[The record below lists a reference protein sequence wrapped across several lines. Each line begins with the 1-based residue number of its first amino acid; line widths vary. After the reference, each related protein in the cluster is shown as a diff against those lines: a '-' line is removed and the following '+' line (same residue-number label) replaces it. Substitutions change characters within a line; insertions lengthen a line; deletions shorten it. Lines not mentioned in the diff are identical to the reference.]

1 MKASDAFDYLTPNK
15 WIALPPL
22 DRIVLLE
29 EIRRNLQ
36 TYKKE
41 LAHEENRLKNGLMG
55 EQLYYSPESFLAT
68 TAPVGNLVNSLL
80 SLYKNL
86 VKERLPKLN
95 IVSNVDLLTY
105 DVKVEPFD
113 FKERFFTATQNFYLR
128 VKGHPKQVNP
138 LNKKAGVIAIISSGS
153 NSSYMELLKAIFL
166 ENKAVIHK
174 PHRIN
179 EGTEKIWRKI
189 LKPLINSKV
198 LAYCNSDE
206 GKELVRL
213 NNLHKIYFNG
223 SEKTLDELKKLTKTT
238 ILSQIGGNNPIIV
251 VPGLKPWTLS
261 EIRHQA
267 NEIATVAK
275 LNGGA
280 ICGRPQTILTCNEW
294 SQRELF
300 LLELKNAIVNTTS
313 AAGTY
318 YPTSIDK
325 KNDFLNTIN
334 NIEVLYPENGKY
346 KYSDFVIKT
355 NAEVSKYSNENEAFF
370 QFLNEIP
377 INSSTSPEDFME
389 KAIGY
394 CNTNLYGNLGCIL
407 IIDDY
412 SKYKSAGAITNF
424 VNKIKYKNIAIN
436 SILPAMFYNPYFS
449 TANSVSNSDIR
460 YNFPNL
466 YGIENVEKSIL
477 TDNFVSLNDLLRTN
491 KSAFFKL
498 AVNVSNYV
506 FKPSWKSLSKI
517 IGVGLYNRVLK
528 PDF

>member
-15 WIALPPL
+15 WITLSPL

-86 VKERLPKLN
+86 IKERLPKLN

-128 VKGHPKQVNP
+128 VKGNPKQVNP

-206 GKELVRL
+206 GKELVKL

-261 EIRHQA
+261 EKDTKQM
-267 NEIATVAK
+267 K
-275 LNGGA
+275 L
-280 ICGRPQTILTCNEW
+280 Q
-294 SQRELF
+294 Q
-300 LLELKNAIVNTTS
+300 
-313 AAGTY
+313 
-318 YPTSIDK
+318 
-325 KNDFLNTIN
+325 
-334 NIEVLYPENGKY
+334 
-346 KYSDFVIKT
+346 
-355 NAEVSKYSNENEAFF
+355 
-370 QFLNEIP
+370 
-377 INSSTSPEDFME
+377 
-389 KAIGY
+389 
-394 CNTNLYGNLGCIL
+394 
-407 IIDDY
+407 
-412 SKYKSAGAITNF
+412 
-424 VNKIKYKNIAIN
+424 
-436 SILPAMFYNPYFS
+436 
-449 TANSVSNSDIR
+449 
-460 YNFPNL
+460 
-466 YGIENVEKSIL
+466 
-477 TDNFVSLNDLLRTN
+477 
-491 KSAFFKL
+491 
-498 AVNVSNYV
+498 
-506 FKPSWKSLSKI
+506 
-517 IGVGLYNRVLK
+517 
-528 PDF
+528 